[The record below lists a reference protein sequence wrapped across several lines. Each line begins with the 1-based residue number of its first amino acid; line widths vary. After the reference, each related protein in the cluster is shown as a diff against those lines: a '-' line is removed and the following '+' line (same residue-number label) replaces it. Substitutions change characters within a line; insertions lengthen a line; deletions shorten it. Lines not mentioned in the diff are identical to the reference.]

1 MKNKE
6 ILPSIKHL
14 PFGGAGFVSDP
25 LLLAELDNWSSYFS
39 LWLQDTGIS
48 KKFIETYVS
57 WIQSTTNNHVHSL
70 DQFDE
75 VVQTN
80 GTTEAFDKFYMTNH
94 RRRFRCFRG
103 EYMYHQATW
112 RNHWPNW
119 HWLDQEPITTGD
131 AVVISLPF
139 ADTGACHP
147 QYIEV
152 LEQAS
157 ALNVPVLVDCCY
169 FGLCS
174 GIDFDFSYPC
184 ITDITF
190 GLSKTFPLSH
200 VRVGLRFTREDN
212 DDPASILQKTN
223 YTNRIAAGL
232 GIVFLQNYGPDYMY
246 NRYSATQKKFCET
259 LAVEVSPTV
268 IFGIGN
274 ENWQPYNRGGTS
286 NRLSFHKYLALGEL
300 PLDL

>member
-1 MKNKE
+1 M
-6 ILPSIKHL
+6 PSVKHL
-14 PFGGAGFVSDP
+14 PFGGAGYVHDAQ
-25 LLLAELDNWSSYFS
+25 LMAELDKWSSYCR
-39 LWLQDTGIS
+39 LWLQDTDIS
-48 KKFIETYVS
+48 KKFIDTYVS
-57 WIQSTTNNHVHSL
+57 WIKSTTLNTVKSL
-70 DQFDE
+70 DQFAE

-80 GTTEAFDKFYMTNH
+80 ATTEAFDKFYMANH

-119 HWLDQEPITTGD
+119 QWLDNEPVAAGD
-131 AVVISLPF
+131 AIVISLPF
-139 ADTGACHP
+139 ADTGAQHP
-147 QYIEV
+147 RCIEV
-152 LEQAS
+152 LEQAN

-174 GIDFDFSYPC
+174 NLNFNFSYSC

-190 GLSKTFPLSH
+190 SLSKTFPVSH
-200 VRVGLRFTREDN
+200 ARIGIRFTRDDN

-232 GIVFLQNYGPDYMY
+232 GLVFLQNYGPDYMV
-246 NRYSATQKKFCET
+246 NRYTSKQREFCEI
-259 LAVEVSPTV
+259 LGVEVSPTV
-268 IFGIGN
+268 IFGIGDH
-274 ENWQPYNRGGTS
+274 NWQQYNRGGTS
-286 NRLSFHKYLALGEL
+286 NRLSFHKYLSLGEL